1 MLKPF
6 NSIQKLTL
14 AALIAISAGAVS
26 PVESWAAPAPQTQAN
41 AAAATGTVLDEEG
54 EPMIGASVQ
63 VAGNPAKGTATDFD
77 GNFSLTG
84 VTPGTLLRISAVGY
98 KPIEIKWE
106 GTPLKVQMAFNS
118 EELEEVV
125 VTAMGIQREART
137 LTYAT
142 QTVKADEV
150 TRIKSNNFVN
160 ALQGK
165 AAGLTITPNNSGA
178 GGGASKITLRGS
190 TSILGTN
197 QPLIV
202 IDGVPMQDGMGSQVS
217 ADEIVYGGARSRDDL
232 LSTINPEDIES
243 MTILKGPNAA
253 ALYGSAAN
261 NGVIVITTKTG
272 SQGTVKV
279 DVSSSVS
286 IDQIATYPRTQSTF
300 GLGADVTTSG

>member
-1 MLKPF
+1 MLTPI
-6 NSIQKLTL
+6 NSFQKLTL
-14 AALIAISAGAVS
+14 SAVLMLGTGAMTCAYAAASAT
-26 PVESWAAPAPQTQAN
+26 PMPQTQAQ
-41 AAAATGTVLDEEG
+41 ASAATGTVTDEEG

-63 VAGNPAKGTATDFD
+63 VADNPSKGVATDID
-77 GNFSLTG
+77 GNFSLPG
-84 VTPGTLLRISAVGY
+84 VASGTKLRISAVGY
-98 KPIEIKWE
+98 KPMEVKWE
-106 GTPLKVQMAFNS
+106 GQPINVQMALFS
-118 EELEEVV
+118 EQLGEVV
-125 VTAMGIQREART
+125 VTAMGIQREAKT

-202 IDGVPMQDGMGSQVS
+202 IDGIPMQDGMGEQVS
-217 ADEIVYGGARSRDDL
+217 ADAIVYGGTRSRDDL
-232 LSTINPEDIES
+232 LSTINPEDIDN

-261 NGVIVITTKTG
+261 NGVIVITTM
-272 SQGTVKV
+272 
-279 DVSSSVS
+279 SV
-286 IDQIATYPRTQSTF
+286 PEN
-300 GLGADVTTSG
+300 G